1 MQQQHNDN
9 CIKLARVANVAAIHM
24 KANISLPTC
33 APIPRSGK
41 LTKAFRNTIAI
52 AVPMIDATVTQ
63 IVARRMHTAT
73 GKAIQ
78 RELSE
83 SGDRNI
89 STNNSSKPA
98 RNRPNMV

>member
-1 MQQQHNDN
+1 
-9 CIKLARVANVAAIHM
+9 
-24 KANISLPTC
+24 
-33 APIPRSGK
+33 
-41 LTKAFRNTIAI
+41 
-52 AVPMIDATVTQ
+52 MIDATVTQ